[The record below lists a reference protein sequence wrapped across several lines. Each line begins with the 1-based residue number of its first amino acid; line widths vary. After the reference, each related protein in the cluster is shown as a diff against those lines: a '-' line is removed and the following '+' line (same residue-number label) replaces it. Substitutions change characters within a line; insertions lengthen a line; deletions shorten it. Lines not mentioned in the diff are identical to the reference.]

1 MSKARKHVTSRLKD
15 DSSPEL
21 GESEV
26 VARVTELR
34 GTQLEVET
42 GGERILVNVPS
53 KFSRY
58 VFIKRGNFV
67 IIHKADFTDP
77 RFKVRGILSNVL
89 TASQVKQMKKD
100 KTWPAEF
107 EDPPA
112 PATDAPSA
120 DDYMLNPNHM
130 PDEDD
135 EDEDGNDED

>member
-77 RFKVRGILSNVL
+77 RFKVRGILSKCVVL
-89 TASQVKQMKKD
+89 TRPSYKSMLQRVDCFAS
-100 KTWPAEF
+100 E
-107 EDPPA
+107 
-112 PATDAPSA
+112 A
-120 DDYMLNPNHM
+120 DEEGQNMAC
-130 PDEDD
+130 
-135 EDEDGNDED
+135 